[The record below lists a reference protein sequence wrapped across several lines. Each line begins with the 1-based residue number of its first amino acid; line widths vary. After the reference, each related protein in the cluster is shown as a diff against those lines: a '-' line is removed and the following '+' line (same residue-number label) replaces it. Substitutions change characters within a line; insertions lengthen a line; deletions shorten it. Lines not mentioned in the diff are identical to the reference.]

1 MASPPA
7 WGGWLEE
14 YGGFA
19 LVVGFAA
26 LLVRRGV
33 LLSRENQRLN
43 LHLQEEVERKTKG
56 MNTLLVERRELLAN
70 LLHDLKNPL
79 AALRGY
85 VELVRSGD
93 VAMDQET
100 AGYLNAL
107 TERVDALGERFTLLQ
122 DFSRGERGMF
132 PQGEL
137 CLNEFLRQFY
147 HSNLPDMELNGIH
160 FQLELWKEPLLVR
173 GNQERLQAA
182 LENLCYNAL
191 SFTPEE
197 GTIALGLRR
206 EEDWA
211 LIVVRDTGAGIAPEQ
226 LPHIFQ
232 RGYSCRADNSGEGL
246 GLYIVRAIILEHG
259 GTVQVDS
266 QVGKGSAFTIR
277 LPLVNPTPAPDEQ
290 D

>member
-1 MASPPA
+1 M
-7 WGGWLEE
+7 
-14 YGGFA
+14 
-19 LVVGFAA
+19 VGFAA

-137 CLNEFLRQFY
+137 CLNELLWQFY
-147 HSNLPDMELNGIH
+147 NSKSNML
-160 FQLELWKEPLLVR
+160 
-173 GNQERLQAA
+173 
-182 LENLCYNAL
+182 
-191 SFTPEE
+191 
-197 GTIALGLRR
+197 
-206 EEDWA
+206 
-211 LIVVRDTGAGIAPEQ
+211 
-226 LPHIFQ
+226 
-232 RGYSCRADNSGEGL
+232 
-246 GLYIVRAIILEHG
+246 
-259 GTVQVDS
+259 
-266 QVGKGSAFTIR
+266 
-277 LPLVNPTPAPDEQ
+277 
-290 D
+290 